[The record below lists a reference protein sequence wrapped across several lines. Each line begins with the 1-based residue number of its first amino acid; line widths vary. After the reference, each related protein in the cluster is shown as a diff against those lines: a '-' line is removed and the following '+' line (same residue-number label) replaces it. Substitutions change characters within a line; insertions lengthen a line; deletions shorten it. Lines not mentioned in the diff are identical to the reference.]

1 MSIHTCNRCG
11 GLYAT
16 EDGEM
21 FGGRPCSCENL
32 KGYYWDLEREIP
44 TVNVTLVKHVDVQE
58 KRLNKACAEVDS
70 LRAQLADCHKALVR
84 EREFN
89 HDLAIACKG
98 NKLNASATGEAIAR
112 EDAAVLRQENHQ
124 LRDQL
129 AALRRELAEARR
141 DGERLWQPMETAPRD
156 GTAVLLSIEDSVD
169 AAIFWKEQW
178 LFRGEIPLTGEPDA
192 WMPLPKPQAAARPSK
207 P

>member
-1 MSIHTCNRCG
+1 MS
-11 GLYAT
+11 YAD
-16 EDGEM
+16 EIAA
-21 FGGRPCSCENL
+21 
-32 KGYYWDLEREIP
+32 DLHANPI
-44 TVNVTLVKHVDVQE
+44 TLHKLIG
-58 KRLNKACAEVDS
+58 KTCAEVDS
-70 LRAQLADCHKALVR
+70 LRAQLADCQKACAAMR
-84 EREFN
+84 EALEGCHRAWVFYVN
-89 HDLAIACKG
+89 SPGAPIAATAQMDGKIQNAI
-98 NKLNASATGEAIAR
+98 EA
-112 EDAAVLRQENHQ
+112 
-124 LRDQL
+124 
-129 AALRRELAEARR
+129 AALTPASLAQKVLVDAKECAEARR

>member
-1 MSIHTCNRCG
+1 MTTPNPAATSEQDRESASRLLLEIEKCLFSEDTDHRCTCIEKIM
-11 GLYAT
+11 A
-16 EDGEM
+16 
-21 FGGRPCSCENL
+21 
-32 KGYYWDLEREIP
+32 
-44 TVNVTLVKHVDVQE
+44 HV
-58 KRLNKACAEVDS
+58 
-70 LRAQLADCHKALVR
+70 
-84 EREFN
+84 
-89 HDLAIACKG
+89 
-98 NKLNASATGEAIAR
+98 AS
-112 EDAAVLRQENHQ
+112 
-124 LRDQL
+124 
-129 AALRRELAEARR
+129 LRRELDEARR

>member
-1 MSIHTCNRCG
+1 MSTDIRQILQAEIDDHTKAGYEWGPKDVFAVNADIARQFV
-11 GLYAT
+11 
-16 EDGEM
+16 ED
-21 FGGRPCSCENL
+21 
-32 KGYYWDLEREIP
+32 Y
-44 TVNVTLVKHVDVQE
+44 
-58 KRLNKACAEVDS
+58 DS
-70 LRAQLADCHKALVR
+70 LRAQLADCQKALVR

-129 AALRRELAEARR
+129 AALDAYVEFLSRVEGERAGIIVSHPYMAYRAE
-141 DGERLWQPMETAPRD
+141 DIEEGERLR
-156 GTAVLLSIEDSVD
+156 
-169 AAIFWKEQW
+169 AI
-178 LFRGEIPLTGEPDA
+178 ID
-192 WMPLPKPQAAARPSK
+192 AARPSK

>member
-1 MSIHTCNRCG
+1 MTSPNPAAPSEQDRESASRLLLEIEKCLFSEDTDHRCTCIEKIM
-11 GLYAT
+11 A
-16 EDGEM
+16 
-21 FGGRPCSCENL
+21 
-32 KGYYWDLEREIP
+32 
-44 TVNVTLVKHVDVQE
+44 HV
-58 KRLNKACAEVDS
+58 AS
-70 LRAQLADCHKALVR
+70 LRRELADSHKALVR

>member
-1 MSIHTCNRCG
+1 MS
-11 GLYAT
+11 
-16 EDGEM
+16 
-21 FGGRPCSCENL
+21 
-32 KGYYWDLEREIP
+32 
-44 TVNVTLVKHVDVQE
+44 QE
-58 KRLNKACAEVDS
+58 
-70 LRAQLADCHKALVR
+70 
-84 EREFN
+84 
-89 HDLAIACKG
+89 
-98 NKLNASATGEAIAR
+98 AR
-112 EDAAVLRQENHQ
+112 EHPEEYRLKELEHKPAPFPKVTSPNPAATSEQDRESASRLLLEIEKCLFSEDTDHRCTCIEKIMAHV
-124 LRDQL
+124 
-129 AALRRELAEARR
+129 ASLRRELAEARR

>member
-1 MSIHTCNRCG
+1 MSQQARNDPEGERLKELEHKPAPFPKVTSPNPAATSEQDRESASRLLLEIEKCLFSEDTDHRCTCIEKIM
-11 GLYAT
+11 A
-16 EDGEM
+16 
-21 FGGRPCSCENL
+21 
-32 KGYYWDLEREIP
+32 
-44 TVNVTLVKHVDVQE
+44 HV
-58 KRLNKACAEVDS
+58 
-70 LRAQLADCHKALVR
+70 
-84 EREFN
+84 
-89 HDLAIACKG
+89 
-98 NKLNASATGEAIAR
+98 AS
-112 EDAAVLRQENHQ
+112 
-124 LRDQL
+124 
-129 AALRRELAEARR
+129 LRRELAEARR

>member
-1 MSIHTCNRCG
+1 MTTPNPAATSEQDRESASRLLLEIEKCLFSEDTDHRCTCIEKIM
-11 GLYAT
+11 A
-16 EDGEM
+16 
-21 FGGRPCSCENL
+21 
-32 KGYYWDLEREIP
+32 
-44 TVNVTLVKHVDVQE
+44 HV
-58 KRLNKACAEVDS
+58 
-70 LRAQLADCHKALVR
+70 
-84 EREFN
+84 
-89 HDLAIACKG
+89 
-98 NKLNASATGEAIAR
+98 AS
-112 EDAAVLRQENHQ
+112 
-124 LRDQL
+124 
-129 AALRRELAEARR
+129 LRRELAEARR

>member
-1 MSIHTCNRCG
+1 MTTPNPAATSEQDRESASRLLLEIEKCLFSEDTDHRCTCIETIM
-11 GLYAT
+11 A
-16 EDGEM
+16 
-21 FGGRPCSCENL
+21 
-32 KGYYWDLEREIP
+32 
-44 TVNVTLVKHVDVQE
+44 HV
-58 KRLNKACAEVDS
+58 
-70 LRAQLADCHKALVR
+70 
-84 EREFN
+84 
-89 HDLAIACKG
+89 
-98 NKLNASATGEAIAR
+98 AS
-112 EDAAVLRQENHQ
+112 
-124 LRDQL
+124 
-129 AALRRELAEARR
+129 LRRELDEARR